1 MNTFFVSAGRAAAN
15 LIDGSID
22 AARQALLETGDAGKA
37 FAAGWKSQRSMNA
50 MKRRYGDILEFKP
63 VRA

>member
-1 MNTFFVSAGRAAAN
+1 MNTFFASAGRAAAN

-22 AARQALLETGDAGKA
+22 VTRKAVLETGDARTA

-50 MKRRYGDILEFKP
+50 VKRRYGDILAFKP
-63 VRA
+63 SRA